1 MEFWK
6 SYFCFGFL
14 FLVFGKNALSV
25 PVSQKPEV
33 PVELD
38 KKESRKNSD
47 TAMQCVLELIELM
60 TSDYSELSKDCERIM
75 NRLVDE
81 TSNYDV
87 VNKKSDDEEDALKTL
102 IKPKTTDKLE
112 KELPVAEADK
122 RSRNSAIKALELM
135 KNPQMKATSA
145 PDNLKAAKNSD
156 EIFQPNLVDDS
167 FEEEIKFGKPFMT
180 SFNGVDDKFL
190 VVPMRMSESENDYV
204 PIEDVKTS
212 PDLYDDLYPLE
223 PEDLKDDDYLSDLDE
238 LSPPKVKDYD
248 VSHDPNLDDLARIW
262 GNLNP
267 KSKPKDADE
276 NEKIKDEMLFDLE
289 MDLEKLNEDLK
300 SLKKP

>member
-6 SYFCFGFL
+6 SYFCFGL
-14 FLVFGKNALSV
+14 LVLVFGKNASSV

-33 PVELD
+33 PAEMD
-38 KKESRKNSD
+38 KKENRKNSD

-60 TSDYSELSKDCERIM
+60 TSDYSELSQDCERIM

-87 VNKKSDDEEDALKTL
+87 VNKKSDDDADALKTL
-102 IKPKTTDKLE
+102 IEPKTLE
-112 KELPVAEADK
+112 KPEKEVPVEEEK
-122 RSRNSAIKALELM
+122 RSRNSAIKALEMM
-135 KNPQMKATSA
+135 KNPRMKAPSA
-145 PDNLKAAKNSD
+145 PANLKAAKNVD
-156 EIFQPNLVDDS
+156 ETLQPNLVGDS

-190 VVPMRMSESENDYV
+190 IVPMRMSESEDEYV
-204 PIEDVKTS
+204 PIEDAKIS
-212 PDLYDDLYPLE
+212 PDLYDDLYSLE
-223 PEDLKDDDYLSDLDE
+223 PEDLKDDDYLSDLE
-238 LSPPKVKDYD
+238 KLSPPKGKDYD
-248 VSHDPNLDDLARIW
+248 VSRDPNLDDLARIW

-267 KSKPKDADE
+267 KSEPKDADE
-276 NEKIKDEMLFDLE
+276 DEKIKDGMLFDLE